1 MSAANSHFERI
12 SGRYT
17 ISTDPARLDPVSIH
31 ATIAEAYWA
40 PGRTYDAV
48 VRSLRHSLCF
58 GLYDDD
64 EQVGLARVVTD
75 FTVFAYLCD
84 VYILDE
90 HRGQGLGKWLI
101 ASALAHPELQTVR
114 RWTLSTRDA
123 DEFYAV
129 HGFTSLRNPASQ
141 MELMRTPP

>member
-17 ISTDPARLDPVSIH
+17 SARTRRALTPSPSTPTSPKPTGPPGAR
-31 ATIAEAYWA
+31 
-40 PGRTYDAV
+40 YDAV
-48 VRSLRHSLCF
+48 VRSLQHSLCF

-123 DEFYAV
+123 HEFYAV